1 MKLRYEGLLA
11 GLIAAIVIGLAYSTK
26 SGKAALAVGI
36 FLTGVLMAYALNRY
50 YNFNVEMVEDER
62 TELISAKSTRN
73 AFAVISIALFAEYLW
88 EYSVGNT
95 ETAMKLLIP
104 LALGVLALL
113 ISQYWYGR
121 VT

>member
-1 MKLRYEGLLA
+1 MRLKYGHLLGLLIT
-11 GLIAAIVIGLAYSTK
+11 GVVIGLAYSTK
-26 SGKAALAVGI
+26 SGRDHLAAGVFLLGI
-36 FLTGVLMAYALNRY
+36 LLTYVLNWY
-50 YNFNVEMVEDER
+50 YNSRVERVEDER

-73 AFAVISIALFAEYLW
+73 AFTVISTVLFVEYLW
-88 EYSVGNT
+88 EYSSGNT

-121 VT
+121 VA